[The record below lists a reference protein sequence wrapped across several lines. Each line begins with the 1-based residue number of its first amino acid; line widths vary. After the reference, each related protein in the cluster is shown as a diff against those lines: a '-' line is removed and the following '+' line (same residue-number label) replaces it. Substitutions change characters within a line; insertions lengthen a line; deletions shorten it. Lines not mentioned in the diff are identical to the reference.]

1 MRSLKCFKTLL
12 LSASLLM
19 LLSGC
24 GTKTVVHR
32 AGTNHVALE
41 TVKIKV
47 ASGDADGKP
56 IVTVIEIRPGDL
68 IETGPTADEVKK
80 AIGVE

>member
-1 MRSLKCFKTLL
+1 MTLL
-12 LSASLLM
+12 LSASLFLS
-19 LLSGC
+19 LSGC
-24 GTKTVVHR
+24 GKETVVHR

-41 TVKIKV
+41 SVKIKA
-47 ASGDADGKP
+47 ASGDANGKP
-56 IVTVIEIRPGDL
+56 IVSIIEIRPGDL

>member
-1 MRSLKCFKTLL
+1 M
-12 LSASLLM
+12 
-19 LLSGC
+19 
-24 GTKTVVHR
+24 HR